1 MRYCNIGMIPDPL
14 DLLAITPIVL
24 LQQLLKRFFYHFN
37 LAVSCNGYKWD
48 EYMYII
54 VKTNGYIYY
63 NIIIKTI
70 LNNLFLFIATIQLKT
85 R

>member
-1 MRYCNIGMIPDPL
+1 MIPDPL
-14 DLLAITPIVL
+14 VLLAITPIVL

-54 VKTNGYIYY
+54 VKTNGYI

-70 LNNLFLFIATIQLKT
+70 LNNLFLSIAPIQLKT
-85 R
+85 RWNG